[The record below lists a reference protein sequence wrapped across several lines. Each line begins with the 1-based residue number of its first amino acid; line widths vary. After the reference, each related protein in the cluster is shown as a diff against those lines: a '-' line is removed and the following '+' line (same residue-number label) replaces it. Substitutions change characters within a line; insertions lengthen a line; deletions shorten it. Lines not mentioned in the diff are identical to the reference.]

1 MKKILILG
9 AGIYQV
15 PLIETAKR
23 LGIYT
28 IVASIPG
35 NYPGF
40 EIADKVCYENTVD
53 YERITEIARE
63 EKVDGVVTAGTD
75 VAVITVGAVCDA
87 LGLRGLSAEAA
98 RIASNKSLMKEKYE
112 EYGVSTARFRDIKA
126 DDEDYA
132 DKLGGLSFPLIFK
145 SIDSSGSRGITRV
158 DSPEEFEAARAN
170 VLANTRSDHYIVE
183 EFIEGDEFGA
193 QAFVQD
199 GKIEFI
205 LPHGDYVFHGDTGVP
220 IGHYA
225 PFNVSGKA
233 VKEIELELG
242 KAIKAMKLDNCA
254 INADFIMKD
263 GKAYVLEIGGRSGAT
278 CLAELTSIYYGFDYY
293 EKIIRVA
300 LGEHV
305 DFTCAKDELGND
317 VLTPNACML
326 LQAEKTGTI
335 KAECYIVPSYSDTH
349 DISEIVSGGADRS
362 GSTSPSGYV
371 PSDNN
376 MHIPTTGDPDIVDI
390 QFDYKPGDSVRK
402 FHVGPDR
409 IGHVIAKGRTLG
421 EAKSKMYVA
430 LKNVHIEIE

>member
-15 PLIETAKR
+15 PLIQTAKR
-23 LGIYT
+23 LGLYT

-40 EIADKVCYENTVD
+40 ALADKIYYENTVD
-53 YERITEIARE
+53 YDKIIDIARM

-112 EYGVSTARFRDIKA
+112 EFGVSTARFRRIKT
-126 DDEDYA
+126 DDENYA
-132 DKLGGLSFPLIFK
+132 DKLEGLEFPLIFK

-158 DSPEEFEAARAN
+158 DSPEEFAAAREN
-170 VLANTRSDHYIVE
+170 VLANTRSDEYIVE

-199 GKIEFI
+199 GKVEFI

-225 PFNVSGKA
+225 PFDVSNAA
-233 VKEIELELG
+233 VNEIEIELG

-263 GKAYVLEIGGRSGAT
+263 DKAYVLEIGGRSGAT

-293 EKIIRVA
+293 EKILRVA

-305 DFTCAKDELGND
+305 DFACAKDEHGD
-317 VLTPNACML
+317 PQLTPNASML
-326 LQAEKTGTI
+326 LQADKTGTI
-335 KAECYIVPSYSDTH
+335 KREWYELPDGTSTTVEPGDDSTTDHTAHV
-349 DISEIVSGGADRS
+349 SE
-362 GSTSPSGYV
+362 
-371 PSDNN
+371 
-376 MHIPTTGDPDIVDI
+376 TGDPDIVDI
-390 QFDYKPGDSVRK
+390 QFDYKPGDSARL

-409 IGHVIAKGRTLG
+409 IGHVIAKGPTL
-421 EAKSKMYVA
+421 EAAVDKMNQA
-430 LKNVHIEIE
+430 LDRVLIEIE